1 MKNYSII
8 IPHKNCQELLIRCL
22 KSIPNRD
29 DIEVIV
35 VDDNSNIRDF
45 EDSIKSNCH
54 LTGLKIYCLKET
66 KFAGGARNCGL
77 RHASGK
83 WLVFAD
89 SDDFFTDDAFDIMDE
104 YLDTNADIVY
114 FAHKAVFSDDLQP
127 TQRLGERIK
136 YINEYLEAHTIKS
149 ENYLKFLNH
158 SPTSK
163 IIRRELACKHNLW
176 FDEVP
181 ASNDAY
187 FSVTTGFYAKS
198 ILADKRAVYVA
209 TVRRGSITQTKNKVN
224 DFSRYRT
231 DVKLYNFYR
240 EHGLKDMYP
249 FVTMWV
255 INSLRHY
262 GFKEFFK
269 YLKLARE
276 NRINIFLG
284 ISRRFRKRYKY

>member
-8 IPHKNCQELLIRCL
+8 IPHKNCLELLIRCL
-22 KSIPNRD
+22 NSIPNRD

-35 VDDNSNIRDF
+35 VDDNSNISNF
-45 EDSIKSNCH
+45 ENIIRSHCQLS
-54 LTGLKIYCLKET
+54 GLKILCLKET
-66 KFAGGARNCGL
+66 KFAGGARNYGL
-77 RHASGK
+77 KHAIGK

-89 SDDFFTDDAFDIMDE
+89 SDDFFTDDAFDIMDD

-114 FAHKAVFSDDLQP
+114 FAHKAVFSDNLQP

-136 YINEYLEAHTIKS
+136 YINEFIEAHTVKS
-149 ENYLKFLNH
+149 ENFLKYLNH

-163 IIRRELACKHNLW
+163 IIRKDMVSKYNLW

-187 FSVTTGFYAKS
+187 FSVTTGYYAKS
-198 ILADKRAVYVA
+198 VLADKRAVYVA
-209 TVRRGSITQTKNKVN
+209 TVRRGSITQTRNRVN

-240 EHGLKDMYP
+240 EHGLENMYP
-249 FVTMWV
+249 FVTMWI

-262 GFKEFFK
+262 GFKEFVK
-269 YLKLARE
+269 YLKLARD
-276 NRINIFLG
+276 NKINIFLG
-284 ISRRFRKRYKY
+284 ITRRFSKRYKY